1 MGMRVM
7 RYQKGYRMAKIN
19 NIVKVI
25 EFKDENDLFWKL
37 DRYMSTDRSRVKES
51 RPYRV
56 KDIKLIDEYKAFAYL
71 EEDLNILQVRFF
83 NADGE
88 ELLPMDEPHTE
99 EYMTYQELQFISD
112 LGAITFEETE
122 YEIDEIKYEINSYG
136 TRCVNIYLN

>member
-1 MGMRVM
+1 M
-7 RYQKGYRMAKIN
+7 
-19 NIVKVI
+19 I
-25 EFKDENDLFWKL
+25 EFTDENDLFWKL
-37 DRYMSTDRSRVKES
+37 DQYMSTDRSRAKES
-51 RPYRV
+51 KAYRV
-56 KDIKLIDEYKAFAYL
+56 KNIKLIDEHRVMAYL

-99 EYMTYQELQFISD
+99 EYMTFQELQFVSD
-112 LGAITFEETE
+112 LGVITFEETE

>member
-1 MGMRVM
+1 
-7 RYQKGYRMAKIN
+7 MAKIN
-19 NIVKVI
+19 NIVKMI
-25 EFKDENDLFWKL
+25 EFTDENDLFWKL
-37 DRYMSTDRSRVKES
+37 DRYMSTDRSRAKES
-51 RPYRV
+51 KAYRV
-56 KDIKLIDEYKAFAYL
+56 KDIKLIDEHRVMAYL

-122 YEIDEIKYEINSYG
+122 YEIDEIKYEINFYG
-136 TRCVNIYLN
+136 TRCVNIYLS

>member
-1 MGMRVM
+1 MRVM
-7 RYQKGYRMAKIN
+7 RYQKGCRMAKIN

-25 EFKDENDLFWKL
+25 EFKDENDLVWKL

-88 ELLPMDEPHTE
+88 ELLPLDEPHTE
-99 EYMTYQELQFISD
+99 EYMTFQELQFISD
-112 LGAITFEETE
+112 LGSITFEETE
-122 YEIDEIKYEINSYG
+122 YDIDEIKYEINSYG
-136 TRCVNIYLN
+136 TRCVSIYLI

>member
-1 MGMRVM
+1 MRVM

-19 NIVKVI
+19 NIVKMI
-25 EFKDENDLFWKL
+25 EFTDENDLFWKL
-37 DRYMSTDRSRVKES
+37 DRYMSTDRSRAKES
-51 RPYRV
+51 KAYRV
-56 KDIKLIDEYKAFAYL
+56 KDIKLIDEHRVMAYL

-112 LGAITFEETE
+112 LGAITLEETE
-122 YEIDEIKYEINSYG
+122 YDIDEIKYEINSYG
-136 TRCVNIYLN
+136 TRCVNIYLI

>member
-1 MGMRVM
+1 
-7 RYQKGYRMAKIN
+7 MAKIN
-19 NIVKVI
+19 NIVKLI

-88 ELLPMDEPHTE
+88 ELLPLDEPHTE
-99 EYMTYQELQFISD
+99 EYMTFQELQFISD
-112 LGAITFEETE
+112 LGSITFEETE
-122 YEIDEIKYEINSYG
+122 YDIDEIKYEINSYG
-136 TRCVNIYLN
+136 TRCVSIYLI

>member
-1 MGMRVM
+1 M
-7 RYQKGYRMAKIN
+7 
-19 NIVKVI
+19 I
-25 EFKDENDLFWKL
+25 EFTDENDLFWKL
-37 DRYMSTDRSRVKES
+37 DRYMSTDRSRAKES
-51 RPYRV
+51 KAYRV
-56 KDIKLIDEYKAFAYL
+56 KNIKLIDEHRVLAYM

-99 EYMTYQELQFISD
+99 EYMTFQELQFISD
-112 LGAITFEETE
+112 LGVITFEETE

>member
-1 MGMRVM
+1 
-7 RYQKGYRMAKIN
+7 MAKIN
-19 NIVKVI
+19 NIVKMI
-25 EFKDENDLFWKL
+25 EFTDENDLFWKL
-37 DRYMSTDRSRVKES
+37 DRYMSTDRSRAKES
-51 RPYRV
+51 KAYRV
-56 KDIKLIDEYKAFAYL
+56 KDIKLIDEHRVMAYL

-136 TRCVNIYLN
+136 TRCVNIYLS

>member
-1 MGMRVM
+1 M

-19 NIVKVI
+19 NIVKMI
-25 EFKDENDLFWKL
+25 EFTDENDLFWKL
-37 DRYMSTDRSRVKES
+37 DRYMSTDRSRAKES
-51 RPYRV
+51 KAYRV
-56 KDIKLIDEYKAFAYL
+56 KDIKLIDEHRVMAYL

-112 LGAITFEETE
+112 LGAITLEETE
-122 YEIDEIKYEINSYG
+122 YDIDEIKYEINSYG
-136 TRCVNIYLN
+136 TRCVNIYLI

>member
-1 MGMRVM
+1 
-7 RYQKGYRMAKIN
+7 MAKIN

-71 EEDLNILQVRFF
+71 EEDLNVLQVRFF
-83 NADGE
+83 NSNGE
-88 ELLPMDEPHTE
+88 ELLPLDEPHTE
-99 EYMTYQELQFISD
+99 EYMTFQELQFLSD
-112 LGAITFEETE
+112 LGSITFEEME

-136 TRCVNIYLN
+136 TRSVNVYLI

>member
-1 MGMRVM
+1 
-7 RYQKGYRMAKIN
+7 MAKIN
-19 NIVKVI
+19 NIVKMI
-25 EFKDENDLFWKL
+25 EFTDENDLFWKL
-37 DRYMSTDRSRVKES
+37 DRYMSTDRSRAKES
-51 RPYRV
+51 KAYRV
-56 KDIKLIDEYKAFAYL
+56 KDIKLIDEHRVMAYL

-83 NADGE
+83 DADGE

-136 TRCVNIYLN
+136 TRCVNIYLS

>member
-1 MGMRVM
+1 M
-7 RYQKGYRMAKIN
+7 
-19 NIVKVI
+19 I
-25 EFKDENDLFWKL
+25 EFTDEKDLFWKL
-37 DRYMSTDRSRVKES
+37 DRYMSTDRSRAKES
-51 RPYRV
+51 KAYRV
-56 KDIKLIDEYKAFAYL
+56 KNIKLIDEHRVLAYM

-99 EYMTYQELQFISD
+99 EYMTFQELQFISD
-112 LGAITFEETE
+112 LGVITFEETE

>member
-1 MGMRVM
+1 
-7 RYQKGYRMAKIN
+7 MAKIN
-19 NIVKVI
+19 NIVKMI
-25 EFKDENDLFWKL
+25 EFTDENDLFWKL
-37 DRYMSTDRSRVKES
+37 DRYMSTDRSRAKES
-51 RPYRV
+51 KAYRV
-56 KDIKLIDEYKAFAYL
+56 KNIKLIDEHRVLAYM

-99 EYMTYQELQFISD
+99 EYMTFQELQFISD
-112 LGAITFEETE
+112 LGVITFEETE